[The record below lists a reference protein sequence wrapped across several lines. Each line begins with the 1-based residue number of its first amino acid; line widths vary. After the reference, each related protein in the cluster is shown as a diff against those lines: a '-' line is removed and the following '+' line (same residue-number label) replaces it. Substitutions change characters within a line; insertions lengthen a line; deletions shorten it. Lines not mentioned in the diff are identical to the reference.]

1 MGQNPVNSRP
11 DLPQQPPSG
20 PTGPSASDSGP
31 QSGPG
36 YGYQGPQVA
45 APGPQDPAASP
56 AYPTPSPTPYGTMPY
71 GTMPYGTMPYGP
83 PPGAGQPGPGPGQPY
98 AGAASQQYAIPGA
111 ASTGPTPKKKGKGP
125 LVGLVAGAVVLV
137 LVVGAVATYL
147 LTNRATPAGTEP
159 DTATTSVSALQG
171 YLNALAAGDADKAKL
186 YGVDAPAS
194 SPFLTNDFLKAAVT
208 KNPIT
213 EIHVTE
219 ATDAG
224 TSQYLSAS
232 YKLGGDPM
240 QGSYQLTKVAKT
252 WRLKTIITTVDRPS
266 NWGTLGVTVNGTPAS
281 ASQLSFFPGMYELGT
296 GTSLTSFLQPMFTVG
311 MPGGSI
317 AGFATAESTLTDAG
331 KKLMITKSQDWLTQ
345 CLPLQDLN
353 PKDCGMSTPLP
364 DGGTVAPGS
373 IKRTVDASNT
383 PFAASIPL
391 LSMDDPTKV
400 TLSSAVVVTVTAADT
415 AGNTYSGTTT
425 VTRAVGTITGE
436 NLTVVFTE

>member
-1 MGQNPVNSRP
+1 MGQNPRNSRP

-224 TSQYLSAS
+224 SSQYLSAS

-266 NWGTLGVTVNGTPAS
+266 NWGTLGVTVNGTPVSKLVKGLSSKDPA
-281 ASQLSFFPGMYELGT
+281 AREAANTAFTKNLQLVSPGQGHAM
-296 GTSLTSFLQPMFTVG
+296 V
-311 MPGGSI
+311 
-317 AGFATAESTLTDAG
+317 
-331 KKLMITKSQDWLTQ
+331 
-345 CLPLQDLN
+345 
-353 PKDCGMSTPLP
+353 
-364 DGGTVAPGS
+364 
-373 IKRTVDASNT
+373 VD
-383 PFAASIPL
+383 L
-391 LSMDDPTKV
+391 LSNQSTNAAIQADVMLHGGLTHSPPKLSKKRATFYTGSVRRRTLWNRSTGPNANARSEGCKRVSSRPLKPVAGTK
-400 TLSSAVVVTVTAADT
+400 
-415 AGNTYSGTTT
+415 
-425 VTRAVGTITGE
+425 
-436 NLTVVFTE
+436 